1 MNSRGQRAV
10 LVSTLIFTL
19 LYMAFAGW
27 LFVNKETPTTVLTLN
42 EWGDFLAGICGPLA
56 LIWVITSVIMQGM
69 ELSEQRAE
77 MAKQAKALETQ
88 ASYIERELRR
98 EEEDKCWR

>member
-1 MNSRGQRAV
+1 
-10 LVSTLIFTL
+10 
-19 LYMAFAGW
+19 MA
-27 LFVNKETPTTVLTLN
+27 FVNKETPTTVLTLN